1 MEAEI
6 NRVVAHLSRARS
18 VLFITGAGISA
29 ESGVPTYRGIGGL
42 YNDQPAEGALPI
54 EVVLSGP
61 IFRQRPELTWK
72 HLHRIENAC
81 RGARFNRAHEVLARF
96 ESCFERCWVLTQNVD
111 GFHRAAGSR
120 NVIDIHGDLHELRC
134 TKCAFA
140 ERVADYSH
148 LAPCPLC
155 PKCGAVLRPDVVL
168 FEELL
173 PVEKTFQLNRELVRG
188 FDVVFSIGT
197 SSLFPY
203 ITHPVAMAAQ
213 KGRAT
218 VEINPGPTTLSRFVD
233 VKLETGAV
241 TACEALWSAWSAA
254 KPAEGERR

>member
-6 NRVVAHLSRARS
+6 NRVISHLSRARS

-42 YNDQPAEGALPI
+42 YNDQPAEESLSI

-61 IFRQRPELTWK
+61 TFASRPELTWK

-81 RGARFNRAHEVLARF
+81 RGAKFNRAHELLARF
-96 ESCFERCWVLTQNVD
+96 ERSFERCWVLTQNVD
-111 GFHRAAGSR
+111 GFHRAAGSK

-134 TKCAFA
+134 TRCSFT
-140 ERVADYSH
+140 ERVADYAH
-148 LAPCPLC
+148 LAPCPMC
-155 PKCGAVLRPDVVL
+155 PKCGAVLRPEVVL
-168 FEELL
+168 FGELL
-173 PVEKTFQLNRELVRG
+173 PADKTHLLKRELRTG

-203 ITHPVAMAAQ
+203 ITQPVVTAAQ
-213 KGRAT
+213 EGRTT
-218 VEINPGPTTLSRFVD
+218 VEINPGQTSLSRFVD
-233 VKLETGAV
+233 VKFEQGAV
-241 TACEALWSAWSAA
+241 AVCEALWGAWEHQNRTVA
-254 KPAEGERR
+254 